1 MIALGIL
8 YQERKEHYVDPFVA
22 KTQEYRKKNERK
34 ISGEMVETEMV
45 ETESLGRQGSANN
58 TGMEIHR
65 SPAQDEDPVGRGT
78 EKTGTRRLSS
88 EPTLVERGQNF
99 ATKTGTFDQ
108 EEVSTMSEISTG
120 KAADEGSSTDHTMM
134 RGDSEKAVMSSFL
147 YERLEITLE
156 NMFPF
161 TR

>member
-1 MIALGIL
+1 MIAPGIL
-8 YQERKEHYVDPFVA
+8 YQERKEHYVDPFVT

-34 ISGEMVETEMV
+34 ISGEMVETRIQKVSEDKDQRTTL
-45 ETESLGRQGSANN
+45 EL
-58 TGMEIHR
+58 EIHR
-65 SPAQDEDPVGRGT
+65 SPAQDEDSVGRGT

-99 ATKTGTFDQ
+99 ATKTGTFDR
-108 EEVSTMSEISTG
+108 EEVSTMSEISIG